1 VRLTKDAWRKGYRGL
16 ACLIAV
22 AWEAALSPVD
32 ARKLTF
38 AQMNADSPNIIFRIS
53 RVKTGRAA
61 IGTLGSGAS
70 ALVRAY
76 IMTLPGENLPTA
88 QIFRHRSGKPY
99 SKDKLVHDF
108 AAIRGEGETRTLADM
123 RRSAA
128 VEALAG
134 AAQISAKLA
143 NNLGVSQALH
153 KTYLPVDQSAVAAV
167 DKARIEGRKRNVNST
182 KVSQQRPKES
192 HRHKLDVS

>member
-1 VRLTKDAWRKGYRGL
+1 
-16 ACLIAV
+16 
-22 AWEAALSPVD
+22 
-32 ARKLTF
+32 
-38 AQMNADSPNIIFRIS
+38 MNADSQNIIFRIS
-53 RVKTGRAA
+53 RAKTGRAA
-61 IGTLGSGAS
+61 IGTLGSRAS

-134 AAQISAKLA
+134 GAHAAQISAKLA
-143 NNLGVSQALH
+143 SSDHRYQKLQPVPTSNHLRAICADGIRNAVSWRG
-153 KTYLPVDQSAVAAV
+153 S
-167 DKARIEGRKRNVNST
+167 
-182 KVSQQRPKES
+182 
-192 HRHKLDVS
+192 